1 MKSACPAQNP
11 LSREAGEGWGGG
23 SGWSAANVAPPPYL
37 PRFAGEEFLAWS
49 RSLSDLGMAA
59 RLGYLLES

>member
-1 MKSACPAQNP
+1 MKSACPVQNP

-49 RSLSDLGMAA
+49 RCLHRST
-59 RLGYLLES
+59 